1 MTPRILLTAAACILL
16 NFGAS
21 PVRGAFDV
29 AHIPAERWG
38 TPDAELGLGP
48 GTVEDFEDVFLAPGL
63 EFLLADPSG
72 AFSGAP
78 ATTLPGVFD
87 PVAGD
92 PWGDSFEAG
101 VWDGSRVLVN
111 APGNQSQYYGSSDWR
126 PVMFLVPGGAA
137 WLGMALQQV
146 TINHE
151 LVVNGTS
158 LGRLSAL
165 GFPLTPQRNGF
176 LLISSDDPRDP
187 IVSVS
192 LGGRGDAFVVDHLVF
207 GANPAVPATPRAF
220 GSVKALFRR

>member
-1 MTPRILLTAAACILL
+1 MTPGILLTAAACFLVNL
-16 NFGAS
+16 GAP

-38 TPDAELGLGP
+38 TPDAELGL
-48 GTVEDFEDVFLAPGL
+48 
-63 EFLLADPSG
+63 
-72 AFSGAP
+72 
-78 ATTLPGVFD
+78 
-87 PVAGD
+87 
-92 PWGDSFEAG
+92 
-101 VWDGSRVLVN
+101 
-111 APGNQSQYYGSSDWR
+111 
-126 PVMFLVPGGAA
+126 
-137 WLGMALQQV
+137 ALQQV

-207 GANPAVPATPRAF
+207 GANPAVPAAPHAF